1 MEQNGGLITAAAGM
15 TEIDQNVITKF
26 LAQLP
31 EKALGLGVR
40 VILAAVV
47 FFLGLQII
55 RFLRRIVGKSLAR
68 TNADKGVVQ
77 FLDSLIKVGL
87 TAFLILMI
95 AISFGLDAASVM
107 AMLGSVGVAFA
118 LALQG
123 SLSNCAGG
131 VLILLLK
138 PFVVGDYIIEGN
150 KGQAGTVTEIQLFY
164 TKLQTPDD
172 TVITLPNGSLANNN
186 IINYSAVSTRRMDV
200 TVGISY
206 DADLKEAKRVLLEVL
221 ANDAY
226 VLQDREYKVFVQ
238 ELADSAV
245 LLTVRCWFLNEDYW
259 DGRARILE
267 RCKLM
272 LDENGIAIPY
282 PQVDVHM
289 EEKK

>member
-245 LLTVRCWFLNEDYW
+245 LLTVRCWFQNEDYW

-282 PQVDVHM
+282 PQVDVHV